1 MLPYVMFLYTDKE
14 TEAQRCEG
22 SLSRAPG
29 CKVRALACPARLS
42 DLGTWVSPHLRVL
55 LATSH

>member
-1 MLPYVMFLYTDKE
+1 MLHYVTFLYTDKE

-22 SLSRAPG
+22 SLSGPPG
-29 CKVRALACPARLS
+29 CEVRELACPARLS

-55 LATSH
+55 PATSH